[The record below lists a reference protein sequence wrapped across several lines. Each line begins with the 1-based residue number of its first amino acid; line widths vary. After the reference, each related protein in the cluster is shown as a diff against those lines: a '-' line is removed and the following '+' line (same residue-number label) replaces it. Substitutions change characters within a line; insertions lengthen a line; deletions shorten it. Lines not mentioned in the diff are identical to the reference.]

1 MKKIVIFFI
10 GAIVLLLSS
19 CSDIVNY
26 SINDR
31 VEELNNKCPISLKS
45 LDEITK
51 VEYRNGVITFYITY
65 DETEF
70 DFSKLTSVD
79 IERIIN
85 DRKFRMEVV
94 RECLGNE
101 TVLNHLFKHLTKTM
115 IKEVDLSFRFIIV
128 GLNSNVE
135 FEIEVPW
142 AEIEA
147 IRSYR
152 K

>member
-51 VEYRNGVITFYITY
+51 VEYRNGVISFYVTY
-65 DETEF
+65 DETKF
-70 DFSKLTSVD
+70 NNSKL
-79 IERIIN
+79 RNLLQN
-85 DRKFRMEVV
+85 DRKSRKAFVSF
-94 RECLGNE
+94 CLSNNI
-101 TVLNHLFKHLTKTM
+101 V
-115 IKEVDLSFRFIIV
+115 KEVLLAHVTETMFKEVNLSFRVILI
-128 GLNSNVE
+128 GLNSNEE
-135 FEIEVPW
+135 FEVD
-142 AEIEA
+142 A
-147 IRSYR
+147 IWEELRSMNYQY
-152 K
+152 